1 VSSIE
6 EARFMET
13 VTTIRE
19 LKARLAALEQAE
31 LLAWNGERLPPLSPV
46 AQTQGPVTVAELLVE
61 DRA

>member
-1 VSSIE
+1 
-6 EARFMET
+6 MET

-19 LKARLAALEQAE
+19 LKARLAALEQTE